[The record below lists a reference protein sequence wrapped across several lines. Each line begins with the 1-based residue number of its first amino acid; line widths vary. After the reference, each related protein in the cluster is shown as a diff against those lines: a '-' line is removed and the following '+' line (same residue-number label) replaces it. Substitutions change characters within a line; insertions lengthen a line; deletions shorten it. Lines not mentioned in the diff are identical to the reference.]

1 VHRLRSPRSS
11 SSARVVGLLALV
23 LVLTLIAAACGG
35 DDDDS
40 ASDPG
45 KNQSGNE
52 RVSATPATAQQ
63 MEAQPWQLQSFQASG
78 GDTLTAASTSQPA
91 TAEFASGNV
100 SGSTGCNNYNG
111 SYQLSANGKISF
123 GVIAATKAA
132 CSANLGPQEQGLLDG
147 YQHAVKAV
155 IATGALQFLG
165 PTGQPLLIFQ
175 AVKGTQLEGIT
186 WNLLDYR
193 TPTSVT
199 SAVAGAE
206 ATLSFAGGKIT
217 GTTGCNDFTATYT
230 GGEGTN
236 GPIKIADVQVG
247 NKTCSTPPGV
257 MAQQSTYLTALSTV
271 VKFETGSNR
280 LTLLDSQ
287 GRDAATYE
295 GT

>member
-1 VHRLRSPRSS
+1 L
-11 SSARVVGLLALV
+11 SARVASLFTVALV
-23 LVLTLIAAACGG
+23 LALIAAACGG

-40 ASDPG
+40 ASNPSQ
-45 KNQSGNE
+45 NQNGGE
-52 RVSATPATAQQ
+52 RVSATPATAQA
-63 MEAQPWQLQSFQASG
+63 MEAQPWQLQSFQVSG
-78 GDTLTAASTSQPA
+78 GDNLSAASTTQPA

-111 SYQLSANGKISF
+111 SYQLAANGKISF

-132 CSANLGPQEQGLLDG
+132 CVANLGPQEQALFDG
-147 YQHAVKAV
+147 YRAATKAV
-155 IATGALQFLG
+155 IDTGRLQFLG
-165 PTGQPLLIFQ
+165 PTGKPLLIFQ
-175 AVKGTQLEGIT
+175 AVKGTELEGIT

-206 ATLSFAGGKIT
+206 ATLSFANGKIT

-236 GPIKIADVQVG
+236 GPLKIADVQVG

-271 VKFETGSNR
+271 VKFTTGSNR